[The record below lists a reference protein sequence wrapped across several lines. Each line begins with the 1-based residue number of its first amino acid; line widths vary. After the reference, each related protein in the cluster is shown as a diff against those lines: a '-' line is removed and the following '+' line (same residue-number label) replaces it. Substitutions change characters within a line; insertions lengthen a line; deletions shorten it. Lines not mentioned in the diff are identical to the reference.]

1 MAALVWQQPQQR
13 RNLMAKEY
21 PCPNENCDMVYL
33 IEQVHCPTRDKDKI
47 VCDKCGTEIISW
59 NGGVMYMEKGTTTKK
74 P

>member
-1 MAALVWQQPQQR
+1 MPD
-13 RNLMAKEY
+13 KY

>member
-1 MAALVWQQPQQR
+1 MS
-13 RNLMAKEY
+13 KEY

-33 IEQVHCPTRDKDKI
+33 LEEVHCPIRDKDKI
-47 VCDKCGTEIISW
+47 VCSKCGSEIHSW